1 MRAERRAAPAHLRI
15 ASARGERVG
24 RMRAAARGRLLLQRL
39 HLHRRALDGGAHRRR
54 LPRLA
59 ALRQLRAGGVA
70 AARAALRLLL
80 QLLHVVL
87 LLLRPLLLL
96 WVLLHRH
103 RLLHRL
109 LRRPVKAAPD
119 RSELALLLLAHGAAG
134 AVDRARIP
142 AAVHLAKVRLRFS
155 AGAAVAG
162 PF

>member
-1 MRAERRAAPAHLRI
+1 M
-15 ASARGERVG
+15 
-24 RMRAAARGRLLLQRL
+24 
-39 HLHRRALDGGAHRRR
+39 
-54 LPRLA
+54 
-59 ALRQLRAGGVA
+59 
-70 AARAALRLLL
+70 L
-80 QLLHVVL
+80 QLLHVVLLLLRPLLLLLRVLL

-142 AAVHLAKVRLRFS
+142 AAVHVAKVRLRFS

>member
-1 MRAERRAAPAHLRI
+1 
-15 ASARGERVG
+15 
-24 RMRAAARGRLLLQRL
+24 MRAAARGRLLLQRL

-80 QLLHVVL
+80 QLLHVVLLLLRPLLLLLRVLL